1 MFRTKIK
8 KLLKEIVG
16 QEARLERP
24 ANPDNGDFSTNIAMV
39 AKMDAAKLAEQL
51 KASPLFEKVEA
62 VNGFV
67 NFFLS
72 GKCLRQEL
80 ADVLKQGD
88 KFGHIN
94 LGKNKKIQVEFI
106 SANPTGPLT
115 VGNGRG
121 GFMGDCLANVL
132 SAAGFN
138 VQREYYIN
146 YRGTQIESLK
156 KGLYKGEER
165 TWDKIQKENQKF
177 IVKKLR
183 IKFDVWFSEKSLYKT
198 KQVQAVLSLLERKC
212 LTYRQENALW
222 LKTIQFGDD
231 KDRVLVRK
239 DGEPTYFLSDIAYFK
254 NKMARGFTQVIN
266 LWGADHHGYVPRY
279 HAMIKAMGYPAQA
292 WRPIIFQ
299 LVQLLKNG
307 KEVKMSK
314 RKGVFVTLEWLIDQ
328 VGLDAAR
335 FFFLT
340 RSADNHLNFDLNLAK
355 EQSEK
360 NPVYYVQYAHARICS
375 ILRKLETRNSKFR
388 HFDISTSR
396 NLKLLNHPSELKLI
410 KELLKLPEVVEDIS
424 RDYQVQRVPQY
435 ALDLA
440 TAFHQFYR
448 DCHVL
453 EVDNPPNPPEAGRAE
468 KTSEARLALVLAAQ
482 IVLKKTLGLMG
493 ISAPAKM

>member
-1 MFRTKIK
+1 MMLRTKIK
-8 KLLKEIVG
+8 KLLKKIIG
-16 QEARLERP
+16 QEARLEHP
-24 ANPDNGDFSTNIAMV
+24 ANLAFGDYSTNAAMV
-39 AKMDAAKLAEQL
+39 AKLNPQELAEKL
-51 KASPLFEKVEA
+51 SANPLFEKVEA

-80 ADVLKQGD
+80 ADVLKRGD
-88 KFGHIN
+88 KFGDIN
-94 LGKNKKIQVEFI
+94 LGKNKKVQVEFI

-132 SAAGFN
+132 RAAGFA

-146 YRGTQIESLK
+146 DRGTQIESLK

-165 TWDKIQKENQKF
+165 TWNKIQKENQKF
-177 IVKKLR
+177 IAKKLR

-198 KQVQAVLSLLERKC
+198 KQVESVLSLLERKC

-222 LKTIQFGDD
+222 LKTMEFGDD

-279 HAMIKAMGYPAQA
+279 HAMIKALGYSAEKWQ
-292 WRPIIFQ
+292 PIIFQ

-314 RKGVFVTLEWLIDQ
+314 RKGVFISLEWLIGE

-340 RSADNHLNFDLNLAK
+340 RSADNHLNFDLGLAK
-355 EQSEK
+355 EQSDN
-360 NPVYYVQYAHARICS
+360 NPVYYIQYAHARICS
-375 ILRKLETRNSKFR
+375 ILRKFKAENSKFR
-388 HFDISTSR
+388 HIDTSTSR
-396 NLKLLNHPSELKLI
+396 NFKLLKHPSELRLI
-410 KELLKLPEVVEDIS
+410 KQLIKLPEIIEDTT

-440 TAFHQFYR
+440 AAFHQFYR
-448 DCHVL
+448 DCKVL
-453 EVDNPPNPPEAGRAE
+453 EADK
-468 KTSEARLALVLAAQ
+468 KTSEAPHHTAQGQARLALVLAAQ

-493 ISAPAKM
+493 ISSPAKM